1 MNCHKVTDKKT
12 GQVQETLSRIKM
24 GFSEGLILMAR
35 SLELTWV
42 TPLGM
47 REVHQIYLIIMEDLR
62 QEVAEEDQQHL
73 GWQAM

>member
-12 GQVQETLSRIKM
+12 GQAQETLSRIKM

-42 TPLGM
+42 THLGM
-47 REVHQIYLIIMEDLR
+47 RGAHQIYLIMEDHRLG
-62 QEVAEEDQQHL
+62 VAEEDQPHL
-73 GWQAM
+73 G